1 MPDALR
7 KRLRLTAEDV
17 LPQADFELNSA
28 TDAMSAFEQI
38 CLAIPASG
46 ALIAVRDASG
56 LRSVGSLGDAPE
68 VGSHLPP
75 DFGMAIECLETR
87 DAVYRDLTDDAQRV
101 LSVGLT
107 MEGVSQVRSAVALP
121 MRAEN
126 AIIGLIAVFSRRDS
140 SIQPRDIS
148 SLERVAAFWGPLMAD
163 EWFPDGI
170 PAALVRDAAVAEAP
184 TVHAVPAKEFDSTT
198 EPSEIP
204 DELVAAESTQ
214 DASAPN
220 EVEPAISPAI
230 ASIARNSE
238 SPQPT
243 EPIRSEQSVP
253 TAELTEAS
261 TPTGSELSLE
271 ALTIAHAA
279 GKPTSPIFLAP
290 AELIPA
296 EAFHSGEPQ
305 SFTWFIMLLV
315 FSVLLLPVWLLRSHW
330 KQSNAALNSAAA
342 STAKSASPAATPS
355 SNAVASSPAPAPS
368 TKQPGAPTSDNSSQ
382 TSKAVAPEEELP
394 KPLPD
399 LNTPPPTSNPSATV
413 TTPKPTLPTIIKRIL
428 KSPNPAGAKSS
439 SAPSAPPAP
448 DITANL
454 QPSAAPQPP
463 PTEESA
469 AAPNKSETPPEP
481 EREPAQPINPS
492 SVQPP
497 NFALTQTLKAH
508 SGWVSSLAFSPSG
521 NLASGSWDRTVKFWD
536 LSTGHEV
543 RAVAAKL
550 KQVQAVAFSH
560 DGKIF
565 AVEDAAYT
573 VTIFDAA
580 TGQPIREL
588 PTDKSVPSVG
598 ISWVY
603 SVAFSPDGRWLA
615 SAVDDKTVRI
625 WDVATGTKIRDLS
638 GPRRP
643 VVYVAFSPN
652 GELVATGNDE
662 KSIQIWNVASGA
674 PTSTLTGHKKVIN
687 AVAFSPNGT
696 LLASASA
703 DKTIRLWD
711 AITGKHI
718 RTLSGHQAS
727 VSSISFSP
735 DGRWLASGSW
745 DKTVRIWNV
754 TSGKEVQTLRPDAR
768 AIYSV
773 TFDPRN
779 RWLAAGSEDGGIE
792 IWQWNGGAN
801 SNPASTDSNAT
812 P

>member
-7 KRLRLTAEDV
+7 KQLRLAPDDD
-17 LPQADFELNSA
+17 LPTTDFELNSA

-38 CLAIPASG
+38 CLAIPASA

-87 DAVYRDLTDDAQRV
+87 DAVFRDLTDDAQRV
-101 LSVGLT
+101 TSVGLT

-126 AIIGLIAVFSRRDS
+126 AIIGLIAVFSRRES
-140 SIQPRDIS
+140 SIQPRDIQA
-148 SLERVAAFWGPLMAD
+148 LTRVADFWGPLMAD

-170 PAALVRDAAVAEAP
+170 PSALVREVAVA
-184 TVHAVPAKEFDSTT
+184 PA
-198 EPSEIP
+198 
-204 DELVAAESTQ
+204 TQ
-214 DASAPN
+214 DAEITPAEN
-220 EVEPAISPAI
+220 EVPQAPSPAI
-230 ASIARNSE
+230 AS
-238 SPQPT
+238 
-243 EPIRSEQSVP
+243 
-253 TAELTEAS
+253 
-261 TPTGSELSLE
+261 TPTDSELPPPSAPIQPEESAPTTADLAEAPKPAESDLSVE
-271 ALTIAHAA
+271 ALTIARAA

-290 AELIPA
+290 AERIPP

-315 FSVLLLPVWLLRSHW
+315 FAVLLLPVWLLRSHW
-330 KQSNAALNSAAA
+330 KQSNAALRNSPVVSSTIPA
-342 STAKSASPAATPS
+342 STVAGSDANP
-355 SNAVASSPAPAPS
+355 VASSPAPAPP
-368 TKQPGAPTSDNSSQ
+368 TKQPGAPSSGNSAQ
-382 TSKAVAPEEELP
+382 KSKALPPDEELP

-399 LNTPPPTSNPSATV
+399 LNTPPPTGNPSASW
-413 TTPKPTLPTIIKRIL
+413 TTPKPTLPAIIKRIL
-428 KSPNPAGAKSS
+428 KSPKTAASKSS
-439 SAPSAPPAP
+439 STHSAPPAP

-454 QPSAAPQPP
+454 QPPASLDPA
-463 PTEESA
+463 PTEEP
-469 AAPNKSETPPEP
+469 AAPKNSESPEP
-481 EREPAQPINPS
+481 TQPINPTS
-492 SVQPP
+492 FQPP
-497 NFALTQTLKAH
+497 NFALAQTLKAH
-508 SGWVSSLAFSPSG
+508 SGWVSSLAFSPNG
-521 NLASGSWDRTVKFWD
+521 KLASASWDRTVKFWD

-543 RAVAAKL
+543 RAVADKL
-550 KQVQAVAFSH
+550 KQVQAVAFTH
-560 DGKIF
+560 DGKF
-565 AVEDAAYT
+565 LAAEDASYT
-573 VTIFDAA
+573 ITIFDAA
-580 TGQPIREL
+580 TAQPIREL
-588 PTDKSVPSVG
+588 PTDKAVPSVG

-603 SVAFSPDGRWLA
+603 SIAFSPDGRWLA

-625 WDVATGTKIRDLS
+625 WDVITGTKIRDLT

-662 KSIQIWNVASGA
+662 KSIQLWNVASGA
-674 PTSTLTGHKKVIN
+674 PTTTLTGHKKVIN

-711 AITGKHI
+711 VITGKHI
-718 RTLSGHQAS
+718 RTLSGHQAA

-745 DKTVRIWNV
+745 DKTVRIWSV
-754 TSGKEVQTLRPDAR
+754 ADGKEVQTLRPDAR

-773 TFDPRN
+773 TFDPHAH
-779 RWLAAGSEDGGIE
+779 WLAAGSEDGGIE
-792 IWQWNGGAN
+792 IWQWNASASN
-801 SNPASTDSNAT
+801 SNPASATSNAT